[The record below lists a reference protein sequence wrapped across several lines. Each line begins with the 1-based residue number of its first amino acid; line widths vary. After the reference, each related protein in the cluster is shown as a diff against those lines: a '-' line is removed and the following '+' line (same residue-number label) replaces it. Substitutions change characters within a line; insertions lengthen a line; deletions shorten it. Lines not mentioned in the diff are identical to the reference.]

1 MKTPMAKRSPR
12 ILLYTGKGGV
22 GKTSV
27 AAAAALRCADAGLR
41 TVVLSTD
48 TAHSLGDS
56 LDVPLGPV
64 PKPVVDNLWAQEC
77 DVYYNLETYWG
88 TVQAWVEAVLT
99 WRGMDNVLA
108 EEIAVVP
115 GMEELANLLWVNRH
129 ASSGEYDVVVVDC
142 APTGETLRLLAFP
155 EVGRWWLDKLLPI
168 NRHLARMVRPMARR
182 VTDLPLPGDE
192 VFEAMT
198 DLVDELQQL
207 HEILTASKTT
217 TVRLVVNPERMVI
230 REAQRSYTYLTLY
243 DHVTD
248 AVVVNRVVP
257 PEAEGQ
263 FAEQRRAM
271 QAPHLQDI
279 HAMFDPI
286 PILRVHEFAHEVVGI
301 DRLRTMGAQ
310 MHATHEPADRL
321 IDYKPYEIAEVAGGF
336 EFRIPAPF
344 LEKSDASLIRRGDEL
359 VIRMGAARRNIMLPR
374 ILARMTHSGARLEDG
389 QLRVRF
395 EARKSGAAA
404 ARSADS

>member
-1 MKTPMAKRSPR
+1 MTKRSPR

-56 LDVPLGPV
+56 LDTPLGPV

-88 TVQAWVEAVLT
+88 TVQNWVEAVLT

-108 EEIAVVP
+108 DEIAVFP

-129 ASSGEYDVVVVDC
+129 ASSGEFDVVVVDC

-182 VTDLPLPGDE
+182 VTDLPLPEDD

-207 HEILTASKTT
+207 HDTLTASNTT

-243 DHVTD
+243 DHITD
-248 AVVVNRVVP
+248 AVIVNRVVSE
-257 PEAEGQ
+257 EAEGR

-271 QAPHLQDI
+271 QAPYLRDI

-286 PILRVHEFAHEVVGI
+286 PILRVHQFPEEVVGLE
-301 DRLRTMGAQ
+301 RLRTMGAQ
-310 MHATHEPADRL
+310 MHATCEPAERL
-321 IDYKPYEIAEVAGGF
+321 IDYKPYEIAEVTGGF

-359 VIRMGAARRNIMLPR
+359 VIRMGAARRNIVLPR
-374 ILARMTHSGARLEDG
+374 VLARMTHSGARLEDG
-389 QLRVRF
+389 QLRIRF
-395 EARKSGAAA
+395 TPRQPAAA
-404 ARSADS
+404 ATRSPSA

>member
-1 MKTPMAKRSPR
+1 MAERSPR

-56 LDVPLGPV
+56 LDTPLGPV

-88 TVQAWVEAVLT
+88 TVQNWVEAVLT

-108 EEIAVVP
+108 EEIAVFP

-129 ASSGEYDVVVVDC
+129 ASSGDYDVVVVDC

-182 VTDLPLPGDE
+182 VTDLPLPEDD

-207 HEILTASKTT
+207 HETLTASGVT

-243 DHVTD
+243 DHITD

-257 PEAEGQ
+257 QEAEGR
-263 FAEQRRAM
+263 FAEERRAM
-271 QAPHLQDI
+271 QAPYLNDI

-286 PILRVHEFAHEVVGI
+286 PILRVEQFSHEVLGLE
-301 DRLRTMGAQ
+301 RLRSMGAQ
-310 MHATHEPADRL
+310 MHADCDPADRL
-321 IDYKPYEIAEVAGGF
+321 IDYKPYEIVEVEGGF

-359 VIRMGAARRNIMLPR
+359 VIRMGAARRNIVLPR
-374 ILARMTHSGARLEDG
+374 VLARMTHSGARLEDG

-395 EARKSGAAA
+395 LARESGAAA
-404 ARSADS
+404 RSPGA

>member
-1 MKTPMAKRSPR
+1 MTKRSPR

-56 LDVPLGPV
+56 LDIQLGPV

-88 TVQAWVEAVLT
+88 TVQNWVEAVLT

-108 EEIAVVP
+108 EEIAVFP

-129 ASSGEYDVVVVDC
+129 ASSGEFDVVVVDC

-182 VTDLPLPGDE
+182 VTDLPLPEDD

-198 DLVDELQQL
+198 DLVDELQEL
-207 HEILTASKTT
+207 HDTLTASKTT
-217 TVRLVVNPERMVI
+217 TVRLVVNPEKMVI

-243 DHVTD
+243 DHITD

-257 PEAEGQ
+257 KEAEGR

-271 QAPHLQDI
+271 QAPYLRDI

-286 PILRVHEFAHEVVGI
+286 PILRVHQYSHEVVGLE
-301 DRLRTMGAQ
+301 RLRVMGAQ
-310 MHATHEPADRL
+310 MHADCEPADRL
-321 IDYKPYEIAEVAGGF
+321 IDYKPYEIVEVDGGF

-344 LEKSDASLIRRGDEL
+344 LEKSEASLIRRGDEL
-359 VIRMGAARRNIMLPR
+359 VIRMGAARRNIVLPR
-374 ILARMTHSGARLEDG
+374 VLARMTHSGARLEDG
-389 QLRVRF
+389 QLRIRF
-395 EARKSGAAA
+395 SPRRAAA
-404 ARSADS
+404 ATARSPNA

>member
-1 MKTPMAKRSPR
+1 MTKRSPR

-27 AAAAALRCADAGLR
+27 AAAAALRCADDGLR

-56 LDVPLGPV
+56 LDTQLGPV

-88 TVQAWVEAVLT
+88 TVQNWVEAVLT

-108 EEIAVVP
+108 DEIAVFP

-129 ASSGEYDVVVVDC
+129 ASSGEFDVVVVDC

-182 VTDLPLPGDE
+182 VTDLPLPEDD

-207 HEILTASKTT
+207 HDTLTASNTT

-243 DHVTD
+243 DHITD
-248 AVVVNRVVP
+248 AVIVNRVVP
-257 PEAEGQ
+257 KEAEGR

-271 QAPHLQDI
+271 QAPYLRDI

-286 PILRVHEFAHEVVGI
+286 PILRVHQFPEEVVGLE
-301 DRLRTMGAQ
+301 RLRTMGAQ
-310 MHATHEPADRL
+310 MHASCEPAERL
-321 IDYKPYEIAEVAGGF
+321 IDYKPYEIAEVTGGF

-359 VIRMGAARRNIMLPR
+359 VIRMGAARRNIVLPR
-374 ILARMTHSGARLEDG
+374 VLARMTHSGARLEDG
-389 QLRVRF
+389 QLRIRF
-395 EARKSGAAA
+395 TPRQPAAA
-404 ARSADS
+404 ATRSPSG

>member
-1 MKTPMAKRSPR
+1 M
-12 ILLYTGKGGV
+12 LYTGKGGV

-56 LDVPLGPV
+56 LDLQLGPV
-64 PKPVVDNLWAQEC
+64 PMPVVKNLWAQEC

-88 TVQAWVEAVLT
+88 TVQNWVEAVLT

-108 EEIAVVP
+108 EEIAVFP

-182 VTDLPLPGDE
+182 VTDLPLPEDD

-207 HEILTASKTT
+207 HETLTASSTT

-243 DHVTD
+243 DHITD

-257 PEAEGQ
+257 DEADGG

-271 QAPHLQDI
+271 QAPYLEDI

-286 PILRVHEFAHEVVGI
+286 PILRVEHFPEEVVGLQ
-301 DRLRTMGAQ
+301 RLRVMGDQ
-310 MHATHEPADRL
+310 MHATSDPAERL
-321 IDYKPYEIAEVAGGF
+321 IDYKPYEIAEVEGGF

-359 VIRMGAARRNIMLPR
+359 VIRMGAARRNIVLPR
-374 ILARMTHSGARLEDG
+374 ILARMTHSGARLEGG

-395 EARKSGAAA
+395 SAREPVAATTRGS
-404 ARSADS
+404 RS

>member
-1 MKTPMAKRSPR
+1 MTKRSPR

-27 AAAAALRCADAGLR
+27 AASAALRCADAGLR

-56 LDVPLGPV
+56 LDTPLGPV

-88 TVQAWVEAVLT
+88 TVQNWVEAVLT

-108 EEIAVVP
+108 EEIAVFP

-182 VTDLPLPGDE
+182 VTDLPLPEDD

-207 HEILTASKTT
+207 HDTLTASSTT

-243 DHVTD
+243 DHITD

-257 PEAEGQ
+257 DEAEGR

-271 QAPHLQDI
+271 QAPYLRDI
-279 HAMFDPI
+279 HTMFDPI
-286 PILRVHEFAHEVVGI
+286 PILRVHQFPQEVLGLE
-301 DRLRTMGAQ
+301 RLRTMGDQ
-310 MHATHEPADRL
+310 MHADCEPAERL
-321 IDYKPYEIAEVAGGF
+321 IDYKPYEIVDVEGGF

-344 LEKSDASLIRRGDEL
+344 LQKSEASLIRRGDEL
-359 VIRMGAARRNIMLPR
+359 VIRMGAARRNIVLPR
-374 ILARMTHSGARLEDG
+374 VLARMTHSGARLEDG

-395 EARKSGAAA
+395 QARDTAVARGPGADAGA
-404 ARSADS
+404 

>member
-1 MKTPMAKRSPR
+1 MAERSPR

-56 LDVPLGPV
+56 LDTPLGPV
-64 PKPVVDNLWAQEC
+64 PKSVVDNLWAQEC

-88 TVQAWVEAVLT
+88 TVQNWVEAVLT

-108 EEIAVVP
+108 EEIAVFP

-129 ASSGEYDVVVVDC
+129 ASSGDYDVVVVDC

-182 VTDLPLPGDE
+182 VTDLPLPEDD

-207 HEILTASKTT
+207 HETLTASGVT

-243 DHVTD
+243 DHITD

-257 PEAEGQ
+257 QEAEGR
-263 FAEQRRAM
+263 FAEERRAM
-271 QAPHLQDI
+271 QAPYLNDI

-286 PILRVHEFAHEVVGI
+286 PILRVEQFSHEVLGLE
-301 DRLRTMGAQ
+301 RLRSMGAQ
-310 MHATHEPADRL
+310 MHADCDPADRL
-321 IDYKPYEIAEVAGGF
+321 IDYKPYEIAEVEGGF

-359 VIRMGAARRNIMLPR
+359 VIRMGAARRNIVLPR
-374 ILARMTHSGARLEDG
+374 VLARMTHSGARLEDG

-395 EARKSGAAA
+395 LARESGAAA
-404 ARSADS
+404 RSPGA

>member
-1 MKTPMAKRSPR
+1 MAERSPR

-56 LDVPLGPV
+56 LDRQLGPV
-64 PKPVVDNLWAQEC
+64 PQPVVENLWAQEC

-88 TVQAWVEAVLT
+88 TVQNWVEAVLT

-108 EEIAVVP
+108 EEIAVFP

-129 ASSGEYDVVVVDC
+129 ASSSEFDVVVVDC

-182 VTDLPLPGDE
+182 VTDLPLPEDD

-198 DLVDELQQL
+198 DLVDELQEL
-207 HEILTASKTT
+207 HDTLTESSTT

-243 DHVTD
+243 DHITD

-257 PEAEGQ
+257 QEAEGR
-263 FAEQRRAM
+263 FAEERRSM
-271 QAPHLQDI
+271 QAPHLRDI

-286 PILRVHEFAHEVVGI
+286 PILRVNQYSHEVVGLE
-301 DRLRTMGAQ
+301 RLRTMGAQ
-310 MHATHEPADRL
+310 MHAANEPAERL
-321 IDYKPYEIAEVAGGF
+321 IDYKPYEIVEVDGDF

-344 LEKSDASLIRRGDEL
+344 LEKSDASLVRRGDEL
-359 VIRMGAARRNIMLPR
+359 VIRMGAARRNIVLPR
-374 ILARMTHSGARLEDG
+374 VLARMTHSGARLEDG

-395 EARKSGAAA
+395 SARRPATSSLRSSG
-404 ARSADS
+404 S

>member
-1 MKTPMAKRSPR
+1 MTKRSPR

-56 LDVPLGPV
+56 LDTPLGPV

-88 TVQAWVEAVLT
+88 TVQNWVEAVLT

-108 EEIAVVP
+108 EEIAVFP

-182 VTDLPLPGDE
+182 VTDLPLPEDD

-207 HEILTASKTT
+207 HDTLTASNTT
-217 TVRLVVNPERMVI
+217 TVRLVVNPEKMVI

-243 DHVTD
+243 DHITD
-248 AVVVNRVVP
+248 AVVVNRVVSE
-257 PEAEGQ
+257 EAEGR

-271 QAPHLQDI
+271 QAPYLQDI

-286 PILRVHEFAHEVVGI
+286 PILRVHQFSHEVVGL
-301 DRLRTMGAQ
+301 DRLRVMGAQ
-310 MHATHEPADRL
+310 MHATCEPSDRL
-321 IDYKPYEIAEVAGGF
+321 IDYKPYEIVEVEGGF

-344 LEKSDASLIRRGDEL
+344 LEKSDASLVRRGDEL
-359 VIRMGAARRNIMLPR
+359 VIRMGAARRNIVLPR
-374 ILARMTHSGARLEDG
+374 VLARMTHSGARLVDG

-395 EARKSGAAA
+395 SARPTAAA
-404 ARSADS
+404 PPRQGA

>member
-1 MKTPMAKRSPR
+1 MTKRSPR

-56 LDVPLGPV
+56 LDTPLGPV

-88 TVQAWVEAVLT
+88 TVQNWVEAVLT

-108 EEIAVVP
+108 DEIAVFP

-182 VTDLPLPGDE
+182 VTDLPLPEDD

-207 HEILTASKTT
+207 HDTLTASNTT

-243 DHVTD
+243 DHITD
-248 AVVVNRVVP
+248 AVIVNRVVP
-257 PEAEGQ
+257 EEAEGR

-271 QAPHLQDI
+271 QAPYLGDI

-286 PILRVHEFAHEVVGI
+286 PILQVHQFAEEVVGLE
-301 DRLRTMGAQ
+301 RLRVMGAQ
-310 MHATHEPADRL
+310 MHATCAPAERL
-321 IDYKPYEIAEVAGGF
+321 IDYKPYEIAEVKGGF

-344 LEKSDASLIRRGDEL
+344 LEKSNASLIRRGDEL
-359 VIRMGAARRNIMLPR
+359 VIRMGAARRNIVLPR
-374 ILARMTHSGARLEDG
+374 VLARMTHSGARLEDG
-389 QLRVRF
+389 QLRIRF
-395 EARKSGAAA
+395 SPRQPTASA
-404 ARSADS
+404 ARSPSD

>member
-1 MKTPMAKRSPR
+1 MAKRSPR

-56 LDVPLGPV
+56 LDIQLGPV

-88 TVQAWVEAVLT
+88 TVQNWVEAVLT

-108 EEIAVVP
+108 EEIAVFP

-129 ASSGEYDVVVVDC
+129 ASSGEFDVVVVDC

-182 VTDLPLPGDE
+182 VTDLPLPEDD

-198 DLVDELQQL
+198 DLVDELQEL
-207 HEILTASKTT
+207 HDTLTASKTT
-217 TVRLVVNPERMVI
+217 TVRLVVNPEKMVI

-243 DHVTD
+243 DHITD

-257 PEAEGQ
+257 KEAEGS

-271 QAPHLQDI
+271 QAPYLRDI

-286 PILRVHEFAHEVVGI
+286 PILRVHQYSHEVVGLE
-301 DRLRTMGAQ
+301 RLRVMGAQ
-310 MHATHEPADRL
+310 MHADCEPADRL
-321 IDYKPYEIAEVAGGF
+321 IDYKPYEIVEVDGGF

-344 LEKSDASLIRRGDEL
+344 LEKSEASLIRRGDEL
-359 VIRMGAARRNIMLPR
+359 VIRMGAARRNIVLPR
-374 ILARMTHSGARLEDG
+374 VLARMTHGRARLEDD

-395 EARKSGAAA
+395 TARQSAGRATSTPGA
-404 ARSADS
+404 

>member
-1 MKTPMAKRSPR
+1 MTKRSPR

-56 LDVPLGPV
+56 LDTQLGPV

-88 TVQAWVEAVLT
+88 TVQNWVEAVLT

-108 EEIAVVP
+108 EEIAVFP

-182 VTDLPLPGDE
+182 VTDLPLPEDD

-198 DLVDELQQL
+198 DLVDELQEL
-207 HEILTASKTT
+207 HDTLTSSNTT
-217 TVRLVVNPERMVI
+217 TVRLVVNPEKMVI

-243 DHVTD
+243 DHITD

-257 PEAEGQ
+257 DEAEGR

-271 QAPHLQDI
+271 QAPYLQDI

-286 PILRVHEFAHEVVGI
+286 PILRVHQFSHEVVGLE
-301 DRLRTMGAQ
+301 RLRVMGAQ
-310 MHATHEPADRL
+310 MHATCEPSDRL
-321 IDYKPYEIAEVAGGF
+321 IDYKPYEIVEVDGGF

-344 LEKSDASLIRRGDEL
+344 LEKSDASLVRRGDEL
-359 VIRMGAARRNIMLPR
+359 VIRMGAARRNIVLPR
-374 ILARMTHSGARLEDG
+374 VLARMTHSGARLVDG

-395 EARKSGAAA
+395 SARATAAA
-404 ARSADS
+404 APPRQDA

>member
-1 MKTPMAKRSPR
+1 MTRRSPR

-56 LDVPLGPV
+56 LDTPLGPV

-88 TVQAWVEAVLT
+88 TVQNWVEAVLT

-108 EEIAVVP
+108 DEIAVFP

-182 VTDLPLPGDE
+182 VTDLPLPEDD

-207 HEILTASKTT
+207 HDTLTASNTT

-243 DHVTD
+243 DHITD
-248 AVVVNRVVP
+248 AVIVNRVVSE
-257 PEAEGQ
+257 EAEGR

-271 QAPHLQDI
+271 QAPYLRDI
-279 HAMFDPI
+279 HSMFDPI
-286 PILRVHEFAHEVVGI
+286 PILQVHQFPEEVVGLE
-301 DRLRTMGAQ
+301 RLRVMGGQ
-310 MHATHEPADRL
+310 MHATSEPAERL
-321 IDYKPYEIAEVAGGF
+321 IDYKPYEIAEVKGGF

-344 LEKSDASLIRRGDEL
+344 LEKSNASLIRRGDEL
-359 VIRMGAARRNIMLPR
+359 VIRMGAARRNIVLPR
-374 ILARMTHSGARLEDG
+374 VLARMTHSGARLEDG
-389 QLRVRF
+389 QLRIRF
-395 EARKSGAAA
+395 SPRQPASAA
-404 ARSADS
+404 ARSPSA

>member
-1 MKTPMAKRSPR
+1 MAERSPR

-56 LDVPLGPV
+56 LDTPLGPV
-64 PKPVVDNLWAQEC
+64 PKAVVDNLWAQEC

-88 TVQAWVEAVLT
+88 TVQNWVEAVLT

-108 EEIAVVP
+108 EEIAVFP

-129 ASSGEYDVVVVDC
+129 ASSGDYDVVVVDC

-182 VTDLPLPGDE
+182 VTDLPLPEDD

-207 HEILTASKTT
+207 HETLTASGVT

-243 DHVTD
+243 DHITD

-257 PEAEGQ
+257 QEAEGR
-263 FAEQRRAM
+263 FAEERRAM
-271 QAPHLQDI
+271 QAPYLNDI

-286 PILRVHEFAHEVVGI
+286 PILRVQQFSHEVLGLE
-301 DRLRTMGAQ
+301 RLRSMGAQ
-310 MHATHEPADRL
+310 MHADCDPADRL
-321 IDYKPYEIAEVAGGF
+321 IDYKPYEIVEVEGGF

-359 VIRMGAARRNIMLPR
+359 VIRMGAARRNIVLPR
-374 ILARMTHSGARLEDG
+374 VLARMTHSGARLEDG

-395 EARKSGAAA
+395 LARESGAAA
-404 ARSADS
+404 RSPGA

>member
-1 MKTPMAKRSPR
+1 MTKRSPR

-56 LDVPLGPV
+56 LDTPLGPV
-64 PKPVVDNLWAQEC
+64 PKAVVDNLWAQEC

-88 TVQAWVEAVLT
+88 TVQNWVEAVLT

-108 EEIAVVP
+108 EEIAVFP

-182 VTDLPLPGDE
+182 VTDLPLPEDE

-207 HEILTASKTT
+207 HDTLTASNTT
-217 TVRLVVNPERMVI
+217 TVRLVVNPEKMVI

-243 DHVTD
+243 DHITD

-257 PEAEGQ
+257 EEAEGR
-263 FAEQRRAM
+263 FAEERRAM
-271 QAPHLQDI
+271 QAPYLRDI

-286 PILRVHEFAHEVVGI
+286 PILRVHQFSHEVVGLE
-301 DRLRTMGAQ
+301 RLRTMGDQ
-310 MHATHEPADRL
+310 MHATCEPADRL
-321 IDYKPYEIAEVAGGF
+321 IDYKPYEIVEMDGGF

-344 LEKSDASLIRRGDEL
+344 LQKSDASLIRRGDEL
-359 VIRMGAARRNIMLPR
+359 VIRMGAARRNIVLPR
-374 ILARMTHSGARLEDG
+374 VLARMSHSGARMEDG
-389 QLRVRF
+389 QLRIRF
-395 EARKSGAAA
+395 SPREPAAA
-404 ARSADS
+404 AVRSPGA

>member
-1 MKTPMAKRSPR
+1 MTKRSPR

-27 AAAAALRCADAGLR
+27 AAAAALRCADSGLR

-56 LDVPLGPV
+56 LDTPLGPV

-88 TVQAWVEAVLT
+88 TVQNWVEAVLT

-108 EEIAVVP
+108 EEIAVFP

-182 VTDLPLPGDE
+182 VTDLPLPEDD

-207 HEILTASKTT
+207 HDTLTASNTT
-217 TVRLVVNPERMVI
+217 TVRLVVNPEKMVI

-243 DHVTD
+243 DHITD
-248 AVVVNRVVP
+248 AVVVNRVVSE
-257 PEAEGQ
+257 EAEGR

-271 QAPHLQDI
+271 QAPYLQDI

-286 PILRVHEFAHEVVGI
+286 PILRVHQFSHEVVGL
-301 DRLRTMGAQ
+301 DRLRVMGAQ
-310 MHATHEPADRL
+310 MHATCEPSDRL
-321 IDYKPYEIAEVAGGF
+321 IDYKPYEIVEVEGGF

-344 LEKSDASLIRRGDEL
+344 LEKSDASLVRRGDEL
-359 VIRMGAARRNIMLPR
+359 VIRMGAARRNIVLPR
-374 ILARMTHSGARLEDG
+374 VLARMTHSGARLVDG

-395 EARKSGAAA
+395 SARPTAAA
-404 ARSADS
+404 PPRQGA

>member
-1 MKTPMAKRSPR
+1 MTKRSPR

-56 LDVPLGPV
+56 LDTPLGPV

-88 TVQAWVEAVLT
+88 TVQNWVEAVLT

-108 EEIAVVP
+108 DEIAVFP

-182 VTDLPLPGDE
+182 VTDLPLPEDD

-207 HEILTASKTT
+207 HDTLTASNTT

-243 DHVTD
+243 DHITD
-248 AVVVNRVVP
+248 AVIVNRVVSE
-257 PEAEGQ
+257 EAEGR

-271 QAPHLQDI
+271 QAPYLRDI

-286 PILRVHEFAHEVVGI
+286 PILRVHQFPEEVVGLE
-301 DRLRTMGAQ
+301 RLRTMGAQ
-310 MHATHEPADRL
+310 MHATCEPAERL
-321 IDYKPYEIAEVAGGF
+321 IDYKPYEIAEVTGGF

-359 VIRMGAARRNIMLPR
+359 VIRMGAARRNIVLPR
-374 ILARMTHSGARLEDG
+374 VLARMTHSGARLEDG
-389 QLRVRF
+389 QLRIRF
-395 EARKSGAAA
+395 SPRQPTAAT
-404 ARSADS
+404 ARSPSD

>member
-1 MKTPMAKRSPR
+1 MTKRSPR

-56 LDVPLGPV
+56 LDTPLGPV

-88 TVQAWVEAVLT
+88 TVQNWVEAVLT

-108 EEIAVVP
+108 DEIAVFP

-129 ASSGEYDVVVVDC
+129 ASSGEFDVVVVDC

-182 VTDLPLPGDE
+182 VTDLPLPEDE

-207 HEILTASKTT
+207 HDTLTASNTT

-243 DHVTD
+243 DHITD
-248 AVVVNRVVP
+248 AVIVNRVVP
-257 PEAEGQ
+257 EEAEGR

-271 QAPHLQDI
+271 QAPYLRDI

-286 PILRVHEFAHEVVGI
+286 PILQVHQFPEEVVGLE
-301 DRLRTMGAQ
+301 RLRVMGGQ
-310 MHATHEPADRL
+310 MHATSEPAERL
-321 IDYKPYEIAEVAGGF
+321 IDYKPYEIAEVKGGF

-344 LEKSDASLIRRGDEL
+344 LEKSNASLIRRGDEL
-359 VIRMGAARRNIMLPR
+359 VIRMGAARRNIVLPR
-374 ILARMTHSGARLEDG
+374 VLARMTHSGARLEDG
-389 QLRVRF
+389 QLRIRF
-395 EARKSGAAA
+395 SPRQPASAA
-404 ARSADS
+404 ARSPSA